1 MVQRRILKDSALFYA
16 KERMR
21 NMEYSLKLPQN
32 KKEFALFM
40 AVISAISVNI
50 IAPLITCFEAG
61 FRLSVWAQ
69 SLQAVPLYG

>member
-16 KERMR
+16 KRKDE
-21 NMEYSLKLPQN
+21 NMNFSSKLPQN

-40 AVISAISVNI
+40 TVISVISVNI
-50 IAPLITCFEAG
+50 IAPLITCFESG

-69 SLQAVPLYG
+69 SLQAVPFIW